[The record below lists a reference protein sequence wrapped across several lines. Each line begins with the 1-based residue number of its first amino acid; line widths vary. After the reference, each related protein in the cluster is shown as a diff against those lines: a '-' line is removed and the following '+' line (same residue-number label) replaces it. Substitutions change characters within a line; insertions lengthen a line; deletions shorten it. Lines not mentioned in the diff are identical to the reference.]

1 MPPKKQL
8 ASKEATLFK
17 ELLGLYEN
25 RQLKKGI
32 KTADA
37 ILKKNP
43 EHGGPLLLQLSFTIT
58 LTLYFLLFFVH

>member
-1 MPPKKQL
+1 MPPKKSL

-43 EHGGPLLLQLSFTIT
+43 EHGGPLVSWSFMKS
-58 LTLYFLLFFVH
+58 

>member
-1 MPPKKQL
+1 MPPKKIL

-17 ELLGLYEN
+17 ELLSLYEN

-43 EHGGPLLLQLSFTIT
+43 EHGGLLVSLSFTKFKFAHIT
-58 LTLYFLLFFVH
+58 MFIVI